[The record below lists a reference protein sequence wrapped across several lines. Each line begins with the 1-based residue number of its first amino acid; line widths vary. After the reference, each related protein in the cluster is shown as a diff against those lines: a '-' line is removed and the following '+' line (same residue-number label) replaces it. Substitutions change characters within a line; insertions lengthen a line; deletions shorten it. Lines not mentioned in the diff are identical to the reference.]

1 MARPAAPIEELSA
14 ERIAQLLAA
23 AQRRRPQL
31 TDLLWHEDEAV
42 YDGLPVLRRA
52 VPEAASARDP
62 SNYDPVRRRIRD
74 RYISVRFAGVARGS
88 GDLENPARV
97 MKAARLAFDE
107 GETETALEL
116 LALAIDQNAGE
127 PQLRLAELEIA
138 YLARSRVRFVT
149 AASEFHELFPR
160 SVEWPEVVRL
170 GRQLAPNEPLF
181 TRASLPSSETAA
193 AGEAP
198 HWIESP
204 WDAARGLEAAQ
215 FHSAM
220 LQEGSLAH

>member
-1 MARPAAPIEELSA
+1 MARPAGPSEELNA
-14 ERIAQLLAA
+14 DQVARLLAA
-23 AQRRRPQL
+23 AQRRPQL
-31 TDLLWHEDEAV
+31 ADIPWHDDEAV
-42 YDGLPVLRRA
+42 FDGRPPIRSAGNA
-52 VPEAASARDP
+52 VRTLDAT
-62 SNYDPVRRRIRD
+62 RRRIRD

>member
-1 MARPAAPIEELSA
+1 MARPAGPSEELNA
-14 ERIAQLLAA
+14 DQVARLLAA
-23 AQRRRPQL
+23 AQRRPQL
-31 TDLLWHEDEAV
+31 ADIPWHDDEAV
-42 YDGLPVLRRA
+42 FDGHAPSRLP
-52 VPEAASARDP
+52 AAP
-62 SNYDPVRRRIRD
+62 GDPVRTLDATRRRIRD

-193 AGEAP
+193 AGAAP